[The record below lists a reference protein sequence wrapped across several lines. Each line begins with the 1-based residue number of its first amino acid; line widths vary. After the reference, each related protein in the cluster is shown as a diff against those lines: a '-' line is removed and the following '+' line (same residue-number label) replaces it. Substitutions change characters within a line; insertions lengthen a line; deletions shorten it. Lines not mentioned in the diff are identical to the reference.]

1 MPITENAIFA
11 VYRGVTGFQQAA
23 RSNPLQ
29 VGKFHINQALAN
41 DDRQKKSRHKVICV
55 GIRVGR
61 RD

>member
-1 MPITENAIFA
+1 MSITENAIFA

-41 DDRQKKSRHKVICV
+41 DDRQKKIPTQSDLC
-55 GIRVGR
+55 
-61 RD
+61 RDSCW